1 MEKTE
6 VKVKEISRKA
16 SQKASQ
22 KNSKN
27 SSARKYNP
35 NLGFIGNA
43 EVKVANY
50 LFSAKKMRMAYSHA
64 EPVAKRILDKEVKQ
78 HFQESRK
85 LTKFLK
91 TRDLTFSKKTI
102 KGYKTFVVPCTTTVV
117 PLQKSLFNEVEQ
129 ASQRL
134 MISLRKVLQDIYGSK
149 NLQSSPFVQSLPEKV
164 RETFIKSIETSACYY
179 PQLHHKNMKDYPFF
193 DNVGLDLVLVEDY
206 LQQSDSFPK
215 LIAKNKESEL
225 PGLPFRILELNAGSP
240 SGASNNMNMLEGIY
254 KQNPEILDSLGK
266 VMPNDHFKVL
276 GETYKSLAENWT
288 KREDGVQIILPPGGS
303 NGAAPEIHQLAAYS
317 GLLYADADQLYQD
330 SKGYIRLRT
339 VCKKN
344 PIVTAIYSRINSDS
358 ALFDPEQDLIM
369 RDPDSGEAI
378 YLRDALKPSKEEG
391 GEIIKDAEGNPIPLQ
406 SSYAIP
412 GAINAILKRK
422 LYMGGLNRI
431 LDNKIILATLTHYAP
446 KFFAQ
451 YIADMGLDPKGT
463 KILPPQ
469 TLPPTAK
476 SVEII
481 KSNPDDWVVKSPSL
495 AGGQGVYILKTL
507 PPQQRKE
514 VLAMIEKK
522 PEDFAYQQLVK
533 IGRIPVAVQ
542 RKNEGFRFANLAAD
556 IRIWVFFGGGKN
568 DLPKMTHN
576 ALVRYAPQERG
587 KMSSI
592 VNTSAGGGYAPFVIV
607 DDTNDKDATSAA
619 ILTKAKEPLPLT
631 TELPVFVGAQIV
643 QISRM
648 LKEANSLLEQENA
661 SAMKLA
667 SILGSMKAQLKE
679 VLSFLHP
686 RSIEYIY
693 KAIDLVDAK
702 IPKTEVQDYYKV
714 INRNQTEVT
723 RLLSLLEASAEANDA
738 ISEIRDIVDNLR
750 VLDMGKVY
758 NYYSEEEQALDLV
771 LIDELKEKIESQLGL
786 DQEQK
791 SVGLSLVRRLKKSAS
806 LEFPVAII
814 GAKSKVTVRSLLEDF
829 CALAKSRIQ
838 NAQNSKDFASLF
850 TLNPEVTK
858 LKYETLYLGKRDSD
872 KEIMVASQREMRT
885 GVSLVESEL
894 VDDELKAA
902 RKDWLKVLAKA
913 QKMGQTKRQAYLDIS
928 REAHFLKYPRLQRM
942 QELIESSNL
951 SKEELIELLPVAPYA
966 KFNIENFAKSKGLA
980 LEEIFSYE
988 FEPERIS
995 ILNTPKLKELKLCS
1009 RDFAGECFAKK
1020 RKSHGL
1026 FSNSDIYIWM
1036 RKELNPFTLLYTAGH
1051 ELIHYQQIKNSMEA
1065 EQRALKDG
1073 GVSFAK
1079 SLNYYGNF
1087 LGANNRSVDKIQFDL
1102 AADRK
1107 PLYGFADRMQ
1117 DQHSSPVIR
1126 ELRKALKTSDAQWD
1140 KTLVKYGSLFGYM
1153 TPNSAGTRVKALQ
1166 EALPALEN
1174 AKNILFATEL
1184 GLVVDMDPVQA
1195 ALPASNQKQ
1204 VEQYRELILDAAREP
1219 QANWEAL
1226 RVIASH
1232 QYHGISFCRAD
1243 REEDNLTL
1251 EPAIGPVA
1259 MGASYNQ
1266 TQQ

>member
-1 MEKTE
+1 M
-6 VKVKEISRKA
+6 KEISK
-16 SQKASQ
+16 
-22 KNSKN
+22 KN
-27 SSARKYNP
+27 SSKKYNP
-35 NLGFIGNA
+35 NLGFIGNV
-43 EVKVANY
+43 EVQVANY
-50 LFSAKKMRMAYSHA
+50 LFSAKKARKAYTHA

-78 HFQESRK
+78 HFQESKK

-149 NLQSSPFVQSLPEKV
+149 DLSSSAFVKSLPPKV
-164 RETFIKSIETSACYY
+164 RATFIKAISSSACYY
-179 PQLHHKNMKDYPFF
+179 PQLHHKNMKEYPFF
-193 DNVGLDLVLVEDY
+193 DNVGLDLVLVDDY
-206 LQQSDSFPK
+206 LQKSDSFPK
-215 LIAKNKESEL
+215 LIAKNKEEEL

-254 KQNPEILDSLGK
+254 KQNPEILDSLGN
-266 VMPNDHFKVL
+266 VMPNDHFEVL
-276 GETYKSLAENWT
+276 GETYKSLGENWT
-288 KREDGVQIILPPGGS
+288 KRKDGIQIILPPGGS

-317 GLLYADADQLYQD
+317 GLVYADADQLYQD

-358 ALFDPEQDLIM
+358 ALFDPDRDLIM
-369 RDPDSGEAI
+369 RDPDSGEPI
-378 YLRDALKPSKEEG
+378 YLRDALKTSKHEEG
-391 GEIIKDAEGNPIPLQ
+391 ELIKDSQGNPLPLQ

-412 GAINAILKRK
+412 GSIDAIVNRK

-446 KFFAQ
+446 KFFAKD
-451 YIADMGLDPKGT
+451 IAKKGLDPRGT

-469 TLPPTAK
+469 TLPPTAE
-476 SVEII
+476 SAEII
-481 KSNPDDWVVKSPSL
+481 RKNPDEWVVKSPSL

-507 PPQQRKE
+507 PPQQKRE
-514 VLAMIEKK
+514 VLAMIAKR

-533 IGRIPVAVQ
+533 IGRIPVAVK
-542 RKNEGFRFANLAAD
+542 RKTEGFRFANLAAD
-556 IRIWVFFGGGKN
+556 IRIWVFYGGGEN

-592 VNTSAGGGYAPFVIV
+592 VNTSVGGGYAPFVIV
-607 DDTNDKDATSAA
+607 DDTNDKDSASA
-619 ILTKAKEPLPLT
+619 RELTKPKEPLPLSCDI
-631 TELPVFVGAQIV
+631 PVFVGAQIV
-643 QISRM
+643 QIARM
-648 LKEANSLLEQENA
+648 LREANTLMEKDNTSALELHALLN
-661 SAMKLA
+661 
-667 SILGSMKAQLKE
+667 SMKAQLKE

-693 KAIDLVDAK
+693 RAIDLLEAK
-702 IPKTEVQDYYKV
+702 LPKREITSHYKV
-714 INRNQTEVT
+714 VNRNQTEVT
-723 RLLSLLEASAEANDA
+723 RLLAQVEGLEVGREF
-738 ISEIRDIVDNLR
+738 RDIMDNLR

-758 NYYSEEEQALDLV
+758 NRYSEEERALDLV
-771 LIDELKEKIESQLGL
+771 LIDDLNTIAKEKTAAGSEERQTLEAI
-786 DQEQK
+786 
-791 SVGLSLVRRLKKSAS
+791 VRRLKKSARQES
-806 LEFPVAII
+806 PRTIV
-814 GAKSKVTVRSLLEDF
+814 GQKSKRTIRALLQDF
-829 CALAKSRIQ
+829 CDLAKSRIEM
-838 NAQNSKDFASLF
+838 ADTSKEFGKLF
-850 TLNPEVTK
+850 TLTPDVTK
-858 LKYETLYLGKRDSD
+858 LKYETLYLGKKDVD
-872 KEIMVASQREMRT
+872 KEIMVASQQEMQT
-885 GVSLVESEL
+885 GKSLLDTEF

-902 RKDWLKVLAKA
+902 REDWMRILKKSERMGELKKKA
-913 QKMGQTKRQAYLDIS
+913 FLDFARESHFQK
-928 REAHFLKYPRLQRM
+928 HPRLKRY
-942 QELIESSNL
+942 QELISSNNL
-951 SKEELIELLPVAPYA
+951 SKEELIELLPAAPYA
-966 KFNIENFAKSKGLA
+966 KFNIERFAESKGLG
-980 LEEIFSYE
+980 LEEIFSYN
-988 FEPERIS
+988 FEPDRIS
-995 ILNTPKLKELKLCS
+995 ILGTPKLKELKLCS

-1026 FSNSDIYIWM
+1026 FSESDIYIWM

-1051 ELIHYQQIKNSMEA
+1051 ELIHYQQIKNSIEA
-1065 EQRALKDG
+1065 EKRAVKDG
-1073 GVSFAK
+1073 GLSFAK

-1087 LGANNRSVDKIQFDL
+1087 LGANNRSVDRIQFDL
-1102 AADRK
+1102 AAERK
-1107 PLYGFADRMQ
+1107 PLYGYVDRMKEQ
-1117 DQHSSPVIR
+1117 ESAPIIR
-1126 ELRKALKTSDAQWD
+1126 ELKKALNTSDAQWD

-1174 AKNILFATEL
+1174 AKNILFALEI
-1184 GLVVDMDPVQA
+1184 GLEIDLDPVQA
-1195 ALPASNQKQ
+1195 ALPASNQAQ
-1204 VEQYRELILDAAREP
+1204 VEQYRELIVSAALG
-1219 QANWEAL
+1219 AKADWEAL

-1251 EPAIGPVA
+1251 EPYVESVA